1 MTLPQTRRGLS
12 TSSVKATA
20 PIAGQVAPGYEAV
33 AEAFAAAFAGRPTM
47 GGALAIRVRGELVV
61 SLWGGVRDERSGAAW
76 TEDTPSVVFSC
87 TKGLMALLIAQL
99 VEAGQLDYE
108 ARVADIWPEFE
119 VSGKCCALVRDLL
132 AHRAGLS
139 APDQDWSF
147 EDLLDWD
154 TCVGR
159 LANQVPL
166 WVPGQGY
173 AYHALTHGWLVGE
186 LARRV
191 TGKRVGPLFAEQIA
205 GPLGADV
212 WIGRPAGAGAP
223 MAHLQVGEGLAAF
236 WRDEAA
242 KPDDGTINWPL
253 RAMTLG
259 GALPLALVTPDG
271 GFNDARLQAAEVPGA
286 GGIATALGLA
296 TIWSAAVTATDGI
309 RLLTPETVARA
320 TQVVTEGPPVFAAEP
335 PFPRWG
341 MGFQLDSAARR
352 FLTEASFGHDGAGG
366 QVAFADPRH
375 EVGFAFV
382 TNWMEGAGDP
392 RGTAI
397 VDALRQVICG

>member
-1 MTLPQTRRGLS
+1 MTLPQ
-12 TSSVKATA
+12 VKDSQSFQGAPGAA
-20 PIAGQVAPGYEAV
+20 PIAGQVAPGYEPV
-33 AEAFAAAFAGRPTM
+33 AEAFAAAFARRPKM

-99 VEAGQLDYE
+99 VEAGRLDYE
-108 ARVADIWPEFE
+108 ARVADIWPEFN
-119 VSGKCCALVRDLL
+119 VSGKCCTLVRDLL

-154 TCVGR
+154 TCLGR

-173 AYHALTHGWLVGE
+173 AYHAITHGWLVGE

-191 TGKRVGPLFAEQIA
+191 TGKRVGALFAEQIA
-205 GPLGADV
+205 EPVGADA
-212 WIGRPAGAGAP
+212 WIGRSAGDGAP
-223 MAHLQVGEGLAAF
+223 MAHLQVGDSLAAF
-236 WRDEAA
+236 WRAEAA
-242 KPDDGTINWPL
+242 KPDDGSPNWPL

-259 GALPLALVTPDG
+259 GALPTALVTEQG

-296 TIWSAAVTATDGI
+296 TIWSAAVTETNGV

-320 TQVVTEGPPVFAAEP
+320 TQVVTEGPPMFAAEP

-352 FLTEASFGHDGAGG
+352 FLTETSFGHDGAGG

-397 VDALRQVICG
+397 VNTLRQLTGD